1 MNETGQD
8 INQQEILKMEK
19 AIRSQMEMLIPEMQK
34 MADDYNLAGERSQF
48 RNVLNV
54 AVDPTSDVEITKNF
68 VLYQLGRGKKSAR
81 EQESPWRKTRKT
93 GTDKKK
99 FGLAL
104 VDAIKNL
111 AVNAKQVV
119 EDMGEDLNTESGKY
133 YLQLAHCRL
142 MQLYLGNLVRYQV
155 YLTFQADEKKRK
167 EREGRNV

>member
-1 MNETGQD
+1 M
-8 INQQEILKMEK
+8 
-19 AIRSQMEMLIPEMQK
+19 
-34 MADDYNLAGERSQF
+34 
-48 RNVLNV
+48 
-54 AVDPTSDVEITKNF
+54 
-68 VLYQLGRGKKSAR
+68 
-81 EQESPWRKTRKT
+81 KT

-155 YLTFQADEKKRK
+155 YLTFEKESEKTT
-167 EREGRNV
+167 NV